1 MKLSAS
7 ITSRDWSEIETLN
20 QTSNLGSSGGGG
32 HLLVPLRGWSA
43 FAATFKVMF
52 IEEYRENLDFA
63 KKRRIIL
70 FPLLVALVT
79 MIATIGLQFL
89 VGTGASQSP
98 DSISDAKVFSWDE
111 MRLALHI
118 PLLMFS
124 LGMGSFAFLGRE
136 KVLARTGSKNYLLAS
151 PALQPLNNPTAHF
164 AYFAKDLTYYVLLIL
179 TPVITG
185 MAIGITLENFTS
197 VRTPLEWSSLP
208 RTWLAM
214 TTTLAQGLAL
224 SFLASSLWLLGGL
237 ISRFTPIVVV
247 LLGTLI
253 GLGKIPY
260 GIALWGLSVQQ
271 PSGLVFV
278 IPALTGSIA
287 LAWFASQL
295 VRDDFEVR
303 VSSKKEIFMPAWKKL
318 RFLGNGTTRLL
329 VAKEAVDLIRSGS
342 LKKMTVSYSVPLIV
356 LLMMAW
362 LVDFAETPIPINL
375 LSYAP
380 FLGFFGFNFYSW
392 LTALDSPEHMNGLPL
407 NVPQLIRAKVVVYF
421 LATTWISILFVCLMA
436 WKLDE
441 WAVLPI
447 ALIVMIANSIYI
459 VSLTAFL
466 MGLAPNKAI
475 FDAKIMGWFWI
486 GTVIP
491 LLALFLLSFTQ
502 GDISFYEN
510 WMQQVSEK
518 GLDAEAV
525 DFANERMAVGF
536 QGILWVSLGLV
547 AASIFLMKLLDRRW
561 GRAEFNN

>member
-1 MKLSAS
+1 MKMSAS
-7 ITSRDWSEIETLN
+7 IGSRDWAEAEIKPED
-20 QTSNLGSSGGGG
+20 SIFGSIGGGK
-32 HLLVPLRGWSA
+32 HLLEPLKGWPA

-52 IEEYRENLDFA
+52 LEEYRENLDFA
-63 KKRRIIL
+63 KKRRIVM
-70 FPLLVALVT
+70 FPLMVALVT

-89 VGTGASQSP
+89 VGEGAAQGSN
-98 DSISDAKVFSWDE
+98 SISDSKTFSWNE

-136 KVLARTGSKNYLLAS
+136 KVLARTGSKNYILAT
-151 PALQPLNNPTAHF
+151 PALQPLTNPTAHF
-164 AYFAKDLTYYVLLIL
+164 AYFVKDLTFYVMLIL
-179 TPVITG
+179 TPVISG
-185 MAIGITLENFTS
+185 MAIGISLEWFTEVS
-197 VRTPLEWSSLP
+197 TPLEWSSLP
-208 RTWLAM
+208 RTWIAM
-214 TTTLAQGLAL
+214 TVTLAQGLAF
-224 SFLASSLWLLGGL
+224 SFLASSLWLLGGWV
-237 ISRFTPIVVV
+237 SRITPIVVV
-247 LLGTLI
+247 IIGTII
-253 GLGKIPY
+253 GLGLVPY
-260 GIALWGLSVQQ
+260 NVALWGLAIQQ
-271 PSGLVFV
+271 PGSAILV
-278 IPALTGSIA
+278 IPALLGTIG
-287 LAWFASQL
+287 LAWIASQL
-295 VRDDFEVR
+295 VRDDFEVK
-303 VSSKKEIFMPAWKKL
+303 VSTRKEIFLPAWNKL
-318 RFLGNGTTRLL
+318 SFLGKGTLRLL
-329 VAKEAVDLIRSGS
+329 VAKEIVDLIRSGS

-380 FLGFFGFNFYSW
+380 FLGFFGFNFYTW

-421 LATTWISILFVCLMA
+421 LATSWISILFVCLMA
-436 WKLDE
+436 WKLNE
-441 WAVLPI
+441 WAVLPV

-475 FDAKIMGWFWI
+475 FDAKIMTWFWI

-502 GDISFYEN
+502 GDVSFYEN

-525 DFANERMAVGF
+525 DFTSERMEAGF
-536 QGILWVSLGLV
+536 KGILWVSLGLV
-547 AASIFLMKLLDRRW
+547 AGSILLMKLLDRRW